1 MEWEQQNRG
10 VINSAV
16 SEEGVKSKW
25 GGGRQE
31 KQQLALEL
39 DHKEENVTGLRK
51 GEHCM

>member
-1 MEWEQQNRG
+1 M
-10 VINSAV
+10 
-16 SEEGVKSKW
+16 
-25 GGGRQE
+25 GGGGGGQE